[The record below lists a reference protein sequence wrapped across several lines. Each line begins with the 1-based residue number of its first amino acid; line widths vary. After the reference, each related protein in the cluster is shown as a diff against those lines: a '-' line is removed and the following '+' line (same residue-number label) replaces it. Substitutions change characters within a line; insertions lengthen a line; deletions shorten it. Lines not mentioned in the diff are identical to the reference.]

1 MKRLSLVLLTV
12 LACKTSASYS
22 SQSGSGTT
30 SPDNHGKPAQ
40 YPDAGKPGDPAVAG
54 GGGAATPGGAPAPC
68 VTAMNG
74 ESTSV
79 FAGRVIIRLPK
90 GLELVE
96 QNSFLAVAA
105 SPQTATSCG
114 GVIRYAAVGFFQ
126 YPGSA
131 ELTSVRDHL
140 MGLRGI
146 PTDTIAWSE
155 EGSRGRNYTAVYS
168 APADSK
174 TGAPETKGWLVM
186 RDAPNDKYLYFA
198 MFESEPAAF
207 DGLKAAF
214 QESGR
219 RLLVKPGAL
228 QAGDVIEAGP
238 NDKPKPKPITSK
250 KAG

>member
-1 MKRLSLVLLTV
+1 MKRLAVVLLSV

-54 GGGAATPGGAPAPC
+54 GTAATPGGAPAPC

-79 FAGRVIIRLPK
+79 FGGRVVIRLPK
-90 GLELVE
+90 GLELAE
-96 QNSFLAVAA
+96 QNSFLAVAT
-105 SPQTATSCG
+105 SPQTTTSCG

-131 ELTSVRDHL
+131 EITGVRDHL

-146 PTDTIAWSE
+146 PTDTIVWSE
-155 EGSRGRNYTAVYS
+155 EGSRGRHYTAVYT

-198 MFESEPAAF
+198 MFEADPAAF
-207 DGLKAAF
+207 DGLKPAF

-219 RLLVKPGAL
+219 KLLVKPRAL
-228 QAGDVIEAGP
+228 QAADAVEAGP
-238 NDKPKPKPITSK
+238 NDKPKPAPKTK
-250 KAG
+250 TK